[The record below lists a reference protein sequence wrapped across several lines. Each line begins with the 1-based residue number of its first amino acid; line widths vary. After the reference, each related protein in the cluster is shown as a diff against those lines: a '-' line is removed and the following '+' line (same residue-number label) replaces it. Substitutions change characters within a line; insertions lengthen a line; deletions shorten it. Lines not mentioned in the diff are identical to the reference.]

1 MQAVQRFWI
10 ILKAPSRSGD
20 LTATSSSIR
29 EWSMLVGKMMRAS
42 GKSQLNIRTQDVRS
56 IVMS

>member
-20 LTATSSSIR
+20 LSATSSSIR
-29 EWSMLVGKMMRAS
+29 EWSMLGGKKKRAS
-42 GKSQLNIRTQDVRS
+42 GKSQLNIRTQGARS